1 MQCKCM
7 QERAKT
13 VALLKLKRLCT
24 ASSLYFPSF
33 VAPIISQMLHFCP
46 AAALKPDVVSENS
59 ATTLN
64 HSMALVQRME
74 ALLTQGNGSDVILRV
89 QTLNTDEVKVI
100 QVHSLVLTL
109 QSDVFDELLQT
120 RNSTVMV
127 LRETADCAAVF
138 DKFIR

>member
-1 MQCKCM
+1 MS
-7 QERAKT
+7 R
-13 VALLKLKRLCT
+13 
-24 ASSLYFPSF
+24 
-33 VAPIISQMLHFCP
+33 FCP
-46 AAALKPDVVSENS
+46 AAALKSDVGLENS

-74 ALLTQGNGSDVILRV
+74 ALLTQGNSSDVILRV

-120 RNSTVMV
+120 RNSTVMI
-127 LRETADCAAVF
+127 LRETPDCVAVF

>member
-1 MQCKCM
+1 MHKND
-7 QERAKT
+7 
-13 VALLKLKRLCT
+13 LLLFWPLF
-24 ASSLYFPSF
+24 LYPFCSQ
-33 VAPIISQMLHFCP
+33 ISHFCP
-46 AAALKPDVVSENS
+46 AAALKSDVVLENS

-120 RNSTVMV
+120 RNSTAMV
-127 LRETADCAAVF
+127 LRESPDCAAVF
-138 DKFIR
+138 DKFIRWMIHY

>member
-1 MQCKCM
+1 MW
-7 QERAKT
+7 
-13 VALLKLKRLCT
+13 
-24 ASSLYFPSF
+24 
-33 VAPIISQMLHFCP
+33 HFCP
-46 AAALKPDVVSENS
+46 SAALKPDVVLENS

-120 RNSTVMV
+120 RNSTAMV
-127 LRETADCAAVF
+127 LRETPDCAAVF
-138 DKFIR
+138 DKFIRWVIHY